1 MRIYR
6 FVAASIIGLAPMV
19 VAHAEGLCTKKEVT
33 IFNCEL
39 EKSVSSL
46 CQSKESETLIYRSGV
61 DGKVG
66 LRIQGGKKDARDFFF
81 LSYAPYA
88 GGGET
93 HIRFYWLGYTYYLYD
108 KVIKVDGD
116 PMLYSGIV
124 MYKGK
129 EKISNISCEND
140 ASIRAIAY
148 QSIARETYR
157 SIGAQ

>member
-1 MRIYR
+1 
-6 FVAASIIGLAPMV
+6 MV
-19 VAHAEGLCTKKEVT
+19 VARAEGLCATKEVA

-46 CQSKESETLIYRSGV
+46 CKSKESGALIYRSGV

-66 LRIQGGKKDARDFFF
+66 LRIPGGKEDARDFFF

-108 KVIKVDGD
+108 KVTKVDDG
-116 PMLYSGIV
+116 PALYSGIV

-129 EKISNISCEND
+129 ERISNISCEND

-157 SIGAQ
+157 SISTR

>member
-1 MRIYR
+1 M
-6 FVAASIIGLAPMV
+6 L
-19 VAHAEGLCTKKEVT
+19 VAHAEELCTTKEVT

-46 CQSKESETLIYRSGV
+46 CQSKENGALIYRSGV
-61 DGKVG
+61 DGKAG
-66 LRIQGGKKDARDFFF
+66 LWIPDGKEDARDLFF
-81 LSYAPYA
+81 LSYAPFA

-108 KVIKVDGD
+108 KVMKVDGD
-116 PMLYSGIV
+116 PAFYSGIV

-157 SIGAQ
+157 SIGTQ